1 MQQLEAMKKAKAKG
15 KKKGKAEEDDSQVK
29 EELTPV
35 HTKGESEEKY
45 DLTDM
50 AQFKKC
56 LGDKIK
62 RPFVFGP
69 VEFDDLDLKE
79 EDAPFDY

>member
-56 LGDKIK
+56 LSDKIK

-79 EDAPFDY
+79 PP